1 MLKDWPEITMDSIKP
16 YKKTQLINGK
26 ELVSL
31 VKEGHDLLS
40 KYVYC
45 GIFMMK
51 AGRSYSVVRSNGK
64 SFVQKDLSKFREEDV
79 TLY

>member
-1 MLKDWPEITMDSIKP
+1 M
-16 YKKTQLINGK
+16 
-26 ELVSL
+26 
-31 VKEGHDLLS
+31 KEGHDLLS

>member
-1 MLKDWPEITMDSIKP
+1 
-16 YKKTQLINGK
+16 
-26 ELVSL
+26 
-31 VKEGHDLLS
+31 
-40 KYVYC
+40 
-45 GIFMMK
+45 MMK